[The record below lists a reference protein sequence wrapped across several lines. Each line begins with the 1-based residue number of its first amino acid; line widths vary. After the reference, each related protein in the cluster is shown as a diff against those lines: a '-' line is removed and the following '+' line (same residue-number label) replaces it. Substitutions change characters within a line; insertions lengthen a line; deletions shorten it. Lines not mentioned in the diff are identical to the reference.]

1 MLIARAFK
9 YELDPNNQQ
18 RTRLFQHAGCARFA
32 YNWGLQQRIA
42 LYRQN
47 QDKKRFT
54 SAIAQH
60 RELNRLKRTVF
71 PWMQEFLSGIEIQE
85 ASGISQVQEAGCA

>member
-18 RTRLFQHAGCARFA
+18 RTKLSQHAGCARFA
-32 YNWGLQQRIA
+32 YNWGLQQRIT
-42 LYRQN
+42 LYRQS

-60 RELNRLKRTVF
+60 KELNRLKKTIF
-71 PWMQEFLSGIEIQE
+71 PWM
-85 ASGISQVQEAGCA
+85 

>member
-9 YELDPNNQQ
+9 YEMNPNNQQ
-18 RTRLFQHAGCARFA
+18 RTKLSQHAGCARFA
-32 YNWGLQQRIA
+32 YNWGLQQRIT
-42 LYRQN
+42 LYCQN

-60 RELNRLKRTVF
+60 RELNRLKR
-71 PWMQEFLSGIEIQE
+71 
-85 ASGISQVQEAGCA
+85 